1 MKRSLSMDVERPP
14 GYNVK
19 PKKKNKPRCRI
30 VFFLMQEGEW
40 NKNTFSYLHKE
51 ILEV

>member
-1 MKRSLSMDVERPP
+1 MWKDLQVIMSSQ
-14 GYNVK
+14 
-19 PKKKNKPRCRI
+19 KKKNK
-30 VFFLMQEGEW
+30 VQDSFFLMQEGEW